1 MDALKQVPTNTGTS
15 LKLFAAA
22 AQFATAPPVSG
33 RSARTASVIISDVQP
48 NQGGRC
54 QQAVAGKPNSAN
66 QLECARAA
74 FDELRGQ
81 ADVIVLVRIPRTS
94 NLIRSDVFRD
104 QEDLDILTTAGALL
118 DVAVD
123 VLDAVCVE

>member
-54 QQAVAGKPNSAN
+54 QQAVAGKPNRVN

-81 ADVIVLVRIPRTS
+81 ADVIVLVRIARTS
-94 NLIRSDVFRD
+94 NSIRPDVFRD
-104 QEDLDILTTAGALL
+104 QEDLDIPTTAGALL
-118 DVAVD
+118 DVVVN
-123 VLDAVCVE
+123 VLDAVCAE